1 MEKME
6 LYEQSRRCPENA
18 QRQIQA
24 GKLKGKTD
32 INPMWRLKKL
42 TELFGPCGTGWK
54 VDNTTFWTTP
64 GAGGEV
70 VAWCSLELRYATE
83 SGWSDPLFGIGGSML
98 VDTQKGNLTTN
109 DDAYKMAYTDAISV
123 ACKSLGMAADV
134 YWNQDKT
141 KYDRPQEPPK
151 QSKPWMPPI
160 ICQRCG
166 KPIMG
171 YNGKAGK
178 FTVEQIVELST
189 RSYHS
194 RLCWNCM
201 KAVKKAQME
210 RAQAEQAHENAG

>member
-6 LYEQSRRCPENA
+6 IYEQSRVCPENA

-24 GKLKGKTD
+24 GKLRGKTD

-42 TELFGPCGTGWK
+42 TELFGPCGSGWK
-54 VDNTTFWTTP
+54 IENVAFWTTP
-64 GAGGEV
+64 GASGEV
-70 VAWCSLELRYATE
+70 VGWCSLELRYATE

-98 VDTQKGNLTTN
+98 VDTQKGSLTTN

-141 KYDRPQEPPK
+141 KYDRPLEP
-151 QSKPWMPPI
+151 QDKPRI
-160 ICQRCG
+160 VCQRCG

-178 FTVEQIVELST
+178 FTAEEIVEKS
-189 RSYHS
+189 RAAYHS
-194 RLCWNCM
+194 DLCWNCM
-201 KAVKKAQME
+201 RAVKQAK
-210 RAQAEQAHENAG
+210 AEQEHENAG

>member
-6 LYEQSRRCPENA
+6 IYEQSRVCPENA

-24 GKLKGKTD
+24 GKLRGKTD

-54 VDNTTFWTTP
+54 IDNASFWTTP
-64 GAGGEV
+64 GANGEV

-83 SGWSDPLFGIGGSML
+83 NGWSDPLFGIGGSML

-123 ACKSLGMAADV
+123 ACKSLGMAADI
-134 YWNQDKT
+134 YWQQDRT
-141 KYDRPQEPPK
+141 KYDRPLEPQE
-151 QSKPWMPPI
+151 KPRI
-160 ICQRCG
+160 VCQRCG

-178 FTVEQIVELST
+178 FTAKQIAGESMKA
-189 RSYHS
+189 YHS
-194 RLCWNCM
+194 NLCWNCM
-201 KAVKKAQME
+201 KAVKKAQ
-210 RAQAEQAHENAG
+210 AEQAQVEKEHENAG

>member
-54 VDNTTFWTTP
+54 VDNTAFWTTP

-141 KYDRPQEPPK
+141 KYDRQQETV
-151 QSKPWMPPI
+151 KPPPI
-160 ICQRCG
+160 LCQRCG
-166 KPIMG
+166 KPIKG

-178 FTVEQIVELST
+178 FTAEQIAGNSMKV
-189 RSYHS
+189 YHS
-194 RLCWNCM
+194 NLCWDCM
-201 KAVKKAQME
+201 RAVKKAQAE
-210 RAQAEQAHENAG
+210 QTQAEQIIHENAG

>member
-24 GKLKGKTD
+24 GKLRGKTD

-42 TELFGPCGTGWK
+42 TELFGPCGSGWK
-54 VDNTTFWTTP
+54 IENVAFWTTP
-64 GAGGEV
+64 GASGEV
-70 VAWCSLELRYATE
+70 VGWCSLELRYATE
-83 SGWSDPLFGIGGSML
+83 NGWSDPLFGIGGSML
-98 VDTQKGNLTTN
+98 VDTQKGSLTTN

-141 KYDRPQEPPK
+141 KYDRPLEPQDKPK
-151 QSKPWMPPI
+151 I
-160 ICQRCG
+160 VCQRCG

-178 FTVEQIVELST
+178 FTAEEIVEKS
-189 RSYHS
+189 RAAYHS
-194 RLCWNCM
+194 DLCWGCM
-201 KAVKKAQME
+201 RAVKQTLT
-210 RAQAEQAHENAG
+210 EQTHENAG

>member
-42 TELFGPCGTGWK
+42 TELFGPCGSGWK
-54 VDNTTFWTTP
+54 IENVAFWTTP
-64 GAGGEV
+64 GASGEV
-70 VAWCSLELRYATE
+70 VGWCSLELRYATE

-123 ACKSLGMAADV
+123 ACKSLGVAADV

-141 KYDRPQEPPK
+141 KYDRQQETV
-151 QSKPWMPPI
+151 KPPPI
-160 ICQRCG
+160 LCQRCG

-178 FTVEQIVELST
+178 FTAEEIVGKS
-189 RSYHS
+189 RAAYHS
-194 RLCWNCM
+194 DLCWNCM
-201 KAVKKAQME
+201 KAVKKAQ
-210 RAQAEQAHENAG
+210 AEQERDNAG

>member
-1 MEKME
+1 MEKMR
-6 LYEQSRRCPENA
+6 LYEQSRVCPENA

-42 TELFGPCGTGWK
+42 TELFGPCGSGWK
-54 VDNTTFWTTP
+54 IENVAFWTTP
-64 GAGGEV
+64 GASGEV
-70 VAWCSLELRYATE
+70 VGWCSLELRYATE
-83 SGWSDPLFGIGGSML
+83 NGWSDPLFGIGGSML
-98 VDTQKGNLTTN
+98 VDTQKGSLTTN

-141 KYDRPQEPPK
+141 KYDRPLEPQDKPK
-151 QSKPWMPPI
+151 I
-160 ICQRCG
+160 VCQRCG

-178 FTVEQIVELST
+178 FTAEEIVEKS
-189 RSYHS
+189 RAAYHS
-194 RLCWNCM
+194 DLCWGCM
-201 KAVKKAQME
+201 RAVKQAK
-210 RAQAEQAHENAG
+210 AEQEHENAG